1 MAKSASKLSSI
12 AAAPKEAQ
20 AERSINKSL
29 NKQAYSQDDLVQSI
43 ENGKV
48 KLDSIDSKQL
58 PDNMQAM
65 SASERQR
72 YVDAQIQKRQQL
84 KQEIAQVSKQREDY
98 LQNNRQ
104 EDNKQGDSFDTA
116 VSRAL
121 SKQLQ

>member
-1 MAKSASKLSSI
+1 M
-12 AAAPKEAQ
+12 
-20 AERSINKSL
+20 
-29 NKQAYSQDDLVQSI
+29 QSI

-48 KLDSIDSKQL
+48 KLDSIDSKLL
-58 PDNMQAM
+58 PDNIQAM

-104 EDNKQGDSFDTA
+104 QSNQQGDSFDTA